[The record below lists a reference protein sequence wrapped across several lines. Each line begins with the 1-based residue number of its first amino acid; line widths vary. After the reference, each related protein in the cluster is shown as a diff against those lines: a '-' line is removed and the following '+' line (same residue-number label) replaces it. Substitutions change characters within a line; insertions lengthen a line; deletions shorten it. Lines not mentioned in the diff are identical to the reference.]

1 MRVLFAIIA
10 ATAALALGAQSVLPQ
25 EGDLLFVSPPK
36 PNAITQST
44 CQTGSDTAFTYD
56 HVGIFHLIGGAVP
69 CVVEA
74 TPPTVCITPIDTFLM
89 QNPCTT
95 LARVN
100 VPFDTTA
107 TISKALSFVGRPY
120 DYYFEPSDS
129 AIYCSELVQKSYVTP
144 SGKPLF
150 GTIAMSFHGS
160 DGKILDYWLRRY
172 AAKGKRVPEGEPGT
186 NPNELLRRRQIT
198 ILGAMPKATT
208 AQN

>member
-44 CQTGSDTAFTYD
+44 CQTGSDTALTYD

-107 TISKALSFVGRPY
+107 TIAKALSFVGRPY

>member
-1 MRVLFAIIA
+1 MSMRVLFAIIA
-10 ATAALALGAQSVLPQ
+10 ATAALVLGAQSVLPQ

-44 CQTGSDTAFTYD
+44 SQAGSSAGTDYD

-74 TPPTVCITPIDTFLM
+74 TPPKVCITPLDTFLT

-100 VPFDTTA
+100 VPFNTTA
-107 TISKALSFVGRPY
+107 TIAKALSFVGRPY
-120 DYYFEPSDS
+120 DFYFEPSDS
-129 AIYCSELVQKSYVTP
+129 ALYCSELVQKSYVTP

-150 GTIAMSFHGS
+150 GTIAMSFHGP
-160 DGKILDYWLRRY
+160 DGKILDYWVRRY
-172 AAKGKRVPEGEPGT
+172 AAHGKHVPEGEPGT
-186 NPNELLRRRQIT
+186 NPNELLHRSQIT
-198 ILGAMPKATT
+198 ILGRMSASVK
-208 AQN
+208 